1 MGNTFSI
8 MAENLRNIRIAEI
21 NMMIR
26 KSIIMNHLNKNERSK
41 YDLSD
46 LSVLS
51 EKISNAN
58 IREMKVEESNE
69 IKELSEMF
77 FL

>member
-1 MGNTFSI
+1 MVNTFKTI
-8 MAENLRNIRIAEI
+8 AENLKNIRIAQI
-21 NMMIR
+21 NCMIR

>member
-1 MGNTFSI
+1 MTNTFKTI
-8 MAENLRNIRIAEI
+8 AENLKNIRIAQI
-21 NMMIR
+21 NCMVR
-26 KSIIMNHLNKNERSK
+26 KSIIMNHINKNEQSK
-41 YDLSD
+41 YSLED

-51 EKISNAN
+51 EKINNAN
-58 IREMKVEESNE
+58 IREMSIEQSNE

>member
-26 KSIIMNHLNKNERSK
+26 KSIIMNHINKNERSK